1 MHFIDFFY
9 LFIDFFNYYYTFGL
23 SKLITEEIKRFK
35 KKQQTIITPRIM
47 KKLLLSLEKKNLF
60 LLLLLLSANSFS
72 QVNFKNQGFESSV
85 ADNYSYTGSSSSVT
99 TSTTTSMWSC
109 YL

>member
-1 MHFIDFFY
+1 
-9 LFIDFFNYYYTFGL
+9 
-23 SKLITEEIKRFK
+23 
-35 KKQQTIITPRIM
+35 M